1 MTRFCSR
8 FLGAAGLLFV
18 ACTLLAAS
26 PPVLKGWGAASDP
39 DGDCRFEQKDG
50 KLTITVPGTLHNLVA
65 EDGPVNAPTVL
76 SPVKG
81 EFIAMVKSTGG
92 VRPGPD
98 CSVAGGLPYNGTGLV
113 LWVDRDNYFRLERAG
128 LIRDGEFITYVNFEQ
143 FKDGRHIFS
152 QGGRLLDVPT
162 HLRLERRGGSI
173 YASASNDGVHW
184 TPFPPAEVRLPD
196 EVKIGVA
203 AVNSSTK
210 PFKAELE
217 GLDVFTRRDKP
228 SR

>member
-1 MTRFCSR
+1 MTRSRSR
-8 FLGAAGLLFV
+8 FLGAASLLLV
-18 ACTLLAAS
+18 ACALVAAS
-26 PPVLKGWGAASDP
+26 PPALKGWGQASDP
-39 DGDCRFEQKDG
+39 DGDCRFEQKGG

-65 EDGPVNAPTVL
+65 DSGQVNAPTVL

-81 EFIAMVKSTGG
+81 DFIAMVKATGS

-98 CSVAGGLPYNGTGLV
+98 TSVPDGLPYNGTGLL
-113 LWVDRDNYFRLERAG
+113 LWVDRDNYIRLERAG
-128 LIRDGEFITYVNFEQ
+128 LMRDGAFLPYVNFEH
-143 FKDGRHIFS
+143 FKDGQRSFS
-152 QGGRLLDVPT
+152 QGAGLQDLPT
-162 HLRLERRGGSI
+162 HLRLERRGGSLSAF
-173 YASASNDGVHW
+173 ASHDGLHW
-184 TPFPPAEVRLPD
+184 SPFPPLEVRLPD

-217 GLDVFTRRDKP
+217 GLEVFTRRDVP

>member
-1 MTRFCSR
+1 MTRSCSR
-8 FLGAAGLLFV
+8 FLGAAGILFV
-18 ACTLLAAS
+18 ACTVLAAP
-26 PPVLKGWGAASDP
+26 PPVLKGWGQASDP
-39 DGDCRFEQKDG
+39 DGDCRFEQKEG
-50 KLTITVPGTLHNLVA
+50 KLTIRVPGTLHNLVT
-65 EDGPVNAPTVL
+65 DGGQVNAPTVL

-81 EFIAMVKSTGG
+81 DFIAMVKSTGG

-98 CSVAGGLPYNGTGLV
+98 CSVPDGLPYNGTGLL

-128 LIRDGEFITYVNFEQ
+128 LMRGGAFITYVNFEH
-143 FKDGRHIFS
+143 FKEGRRAYSEGAGLQDI
-152 QGGRLLDVPT
+152 PT

-173 YASASNDGVHW
+173 YASASHDGVHW
-184 TPFPPAEVRLPD
+184 SPFPPLEVRLPD

-210 PFKAELE
+210 PFAAELE
-217 GLDVFTRRDKP
+217 GLSVFTRRDAP